1 MTGITVFLLFLG
13 FPLYNTEE
21 RVVNELY
28 SLIEKGQSSFVDAAP
43 GNQSRMVVKESSL
56 PINELLEKGSK
67 TSESKLALHPL
78 PSALWPKH
86 SDLAPIPRHHTP
98 HNKSKKAPKSDR
110 LLEHNSEKTRGEAVG
125 LLPKAP
131 LSGATAAAT
140 NRSGQK
146 PSQDVQSNIGPPQQG
161 EAEGHPN
168 SRPRGPAH
176 SQPQAQPHQPA
187 PSPRRD
193 PPNRR
198 LDPEENRPG
207 KSSLY
212 QSGIGAAS
220 RNNSRPPVVF
230 NRRSSSL
237 LYHFDILRREPDF
250 THDAFCMSECRKEK
264 EEREYYCYSE
274 FAVNGIVHDIEVLRT
289 RYIIMGQIYH
299 RRRHLPNDLLNLL
312 SGKLKPGDGL
322 LRSSNYVK
330 RFNKRRHQ
338 KALEATRS
346 SSSWSVPRLHEASI
360 WDQRWREQMQAG
372 RKQEPAPHLCYYR
385 SRRTFLIAEDV
396 KGGRRVGG
404 QEGREEGEVG
414 AAGWDG
420 TCRPNW
426 VQDHP
431 APALQWRC
439 WRLGSVTPVRAD
451 FQLGVCSPLERL

>member
-1 MTGITVFLLFLG
+1 MTGITLLLLFLG
-13 FPLYNTEE
+13 LPLYSSQE
-21 RVVNELY
+21 RAVNELY
-28 SLIEKGQSSFVDAAP
+28 SLIEKGQSSFVDPAP
-43 GNQSRMVVKESSL
+43 SNQSRLVVKEPSL

-67 TSESKLALHPL
+67 TSESKFALHPL
-78 PSALWPKH
+78 PSAVWPKH
-86 SDLAPIPRHHTP
+86 SDLAPRHHAP
-98 HNKSKKAPKSDR
+98 HNKSKKGPKSDR
-110 LLEHNSEKTRGEAVG
+110 LLEHNSEKTRAVEAVG

-131 LSGATAAAT
+131 QAGSTAAAA
-140 NRSGQK
+140 NRTVQK
-146 PSQDVQSNIGPPQQG
+146 PNQDAQSNTSPPQQS

-168 SRPRGPAH
+168 SRPRGPPH

-193 PPNRR
+193 QPNRR

-212 QSGIGAAS
+212 QSGVGAAT

-237 LYHFDILRREPDF
+237 LYQFDIMRRESDF

-274 FAVNGIVHDIEVLRT
+274 FAVNGIVHDIEVLRKGIRLITLMVSSDGFYKMSRLYVTPDSFFFKVRLLVLDTYKCSKPCPDIKLGT

-322 LRSSNYVK
+322 LRSNNYVK

-346 SSSWSVPRLHEASI
+346 R
-360 WDQRWREQMQAG
+360 
-372 RKQEPAPHLCYYR
+372 
-385 SRRTFLIAEDV
+385 
-396 KGGRRVGG
+396 
-404 QEGREEGEVG
+404 
-414 AAGWDG
+414 
-420 TCRPNW
+420 CR
-426 VQDHP
+426 
-431 APALQWRC
+431 
-439 WRLGSVTPVRAD
+439 
-451 FQLGVCSPLERL
+451 